1 MKALNKQFA
10 HLDLN
15 DYLRS
20 YTDRSAECTHKIP
33 STTERN
39 QIFDDMQK
47 HTQEER
53 SINCSCCGY
62 ESCTQMADA
71 IFNGFNKKQ
80 NCIYFIKKEVEEQK
94 NMAEELSSQLEIEKQ
109 QIIEQ
114 HDLIINTIQDIN
126 QQFES
131 LYQAVDEMAASNENN
146 ASESAEISE
155 SINSISEFCEYLD
168 ASMNEIHSFL
178 GELSNN
184 NDAVVSIAAQT
195 NLLALNAS
203 IEAARAG
210 EAGRGFA
217 VVANEINDLAS
228 QSRETANLSNE
239 SQSKIICSVNKI
251 LEDTD
256 KLMSTIDAVNGR
268 TQNLAAATQ
277 EITASVANILEVS
290 NEIKNKLNVLG
301 EA

>member
-94 NMAEELSSQLEIEKQ
+94 NMAEELSSQLETEKQ

-217 VVANEINDLAS
+217 VVANEI
-228 QSRETANLSNE
+228 
-239 SQSKIICSVNKI
+239 
-251 LEDTD
+251 
-256 KLMSTIDAVNGR
+256 
-268 TQNLAAATQ
+268 
-277 EITASVANILEVS
+277 
-290 NEIKNKLNVLG
+290 KNKLNVLG